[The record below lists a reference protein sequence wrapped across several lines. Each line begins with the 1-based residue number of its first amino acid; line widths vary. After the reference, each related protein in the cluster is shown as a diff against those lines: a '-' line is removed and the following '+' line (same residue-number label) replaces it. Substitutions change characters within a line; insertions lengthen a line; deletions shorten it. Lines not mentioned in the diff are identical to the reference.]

1 MTTEQIQTYYANLLI
16 LQYIKKPKAYA
27 TIYAQVRPVLMDQIP
42 IAIQN
47 AFNID
52 TAVGEQLDWIGKY
65 VGAFRLNYT
74 SDSQVSLDDSDFR
87 ILIKM
92 LIIKNNSGSSLGTIQ
107 SLLEANFGALVS
119 VFDNQAMGLA
129 YTLVETLG
137 SPELLDVLVYND
149 YLPRPMAVET
159 SVTIVPVFDYPL
171 FGFRT
176 YAAPDDTVSPFNNY
190 GFYNTNYP
198 WLSYQDID

>member
-1 MTTEQIQTYYANLLI
+1 MTTEELQTYYANLLI
-16 LQYIKKPKAYA
+16 LQYIGKPKAYA
-27 TIYAQVRPVLMDQIP
+27 TMYAQVRPVLMDQIP

-65 VGAFRLNYT
+65 VGATRVNYVQGG
-74 SDSQVSLDDSDFR
+74 QVTLVDSDYR
-87 ILIKM
+87 VLIKM
-92 LIIKNNSGSSLGTIQ
+92 LVIKNNSGSSLGTIQ
-107 SLLEANFGALVS
+107 ALLQANFGNLIS
-119 VFDNQAMGLA
+119 VFDNQSMGLA
-129 YTLVETLG
+129 YTIVETLG
-137 SPELLDVLVYND
+137 NPALLEVLSYND
-149 YLPRPMAVET
+149 YLPRPMAVEV

-190 GFYNTNYP
+190 GFYNLNYP
-198 WLSYQDID
+198 WLSYQDIG